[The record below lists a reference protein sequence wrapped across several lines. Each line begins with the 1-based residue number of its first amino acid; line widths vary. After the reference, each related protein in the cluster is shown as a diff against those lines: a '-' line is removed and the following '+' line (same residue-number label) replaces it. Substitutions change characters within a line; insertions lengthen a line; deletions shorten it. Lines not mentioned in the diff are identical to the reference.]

1 MRKTYSVRFIDACNG
16 GYNHKLLEADSL
28 GDVLEYMEHLGHV
41 VVECE
46 ER

>member
-1 MRKTYSVRFIDACNG
+1 MRKTYSVHFIDARNG

-28 GDVLEYMEHLGHV
+28 EDMLGYMEYLGHS
-41 VVECE
+41 VVEWE